1 MKKNRIKIHIR
12 NNHWKEG
19 FLPCDLE
26 GEKHSKI
33 TKEEFEKGLNK
44 YPEIRDK
51 IDYLVDWD
59 EDNYISFMK
68 DADILLGWQF
78 PTQNF
83 KDIAPNLKWIH
94 VSSAGVN
101 HLSPFDWMKED
112 LVLTNSS
119 GVHAKKAGEFG
130 LMSILMLQNQITRI
144 VTNQKNK
151 KFVTLFSKPIAG
163 LKVVVVGTGSLGG
176 SMIKH
181 ISKLGAEVIGVN
193 RKGNEVEGC
202 SKVITF
208 DKIDEVL
215 PVADFLYLAVPETE
229 ETIGLIDRTR
239 LDSLKHTCGIVNI
252 GRQSVLDYEAL
263 KNKLEKNEI
272 AGAIL
277 DVFSQEPIPKN
288 SKLWDVPNLVITP
301 HISSD
306 SQGNYIEMVLKI
318 FFKNLKLF
326 IENKEL
332 INQIDKKL
340 GY

>member
-1 MKKNRIKIHIR
+1 MKKKIKIHIR

-19 FLPCDLE
+19 FLPCDQE
-26 GEKHSKI
+26 GEKHSTI
-33 TKEEFEKGLNK
+33 TKEEFEKGLNQ
-44 YPEIRDK
+44 YPEIKDK
-51 IDYLVDWD
+51 IEYLVDWD
-59 EDNYISFMK
+59 EDNYLSSMK
-68 DADILLGWQF
+68 EADILLGWKF
-78 PTQNF
+78 PTKNIRE
-83 KDIAPNLKWIH
+83 IAPNLKWIH
-94 VSSAGVN
+94 IISAGVN
-101 HLSPFDWMKED
+101 HLSPFHWMKD
-112 LVLTNSS
+112 KLVLTNSS

-130 LMSILMLQNQITRI
+130 LMSILMLQNQMTKI
-144 VTNQKNK
+144 VTNQKNRE
-151 KFVTLFSKPIAG
+151 FVTLLSKPIKG
-163 LKVVVVGTGSLGG
+163 FKVIVVGTGSLGG

-215 PVADFLYLAVPETE
+215 PIADFLYLAVPETE
-229 ETIGLIDRTR
+229 ETKGLINKKR

-252 GRQSVLDYEAL
+252 GRDSVLDYESL
-263 KNKLEKNEI
+263 RTKLEKNEI

-277 DVFSQEPIPKN
+277 DVFTHEPIPKDSN
-288 SKLWDVPNLVITP
+288 LWNTPNLIITP

-326 IENKEL
+326 IEKKEL
-332 INQIDKKL
+332 TNQIDRKL

>member
-1 MKKNRIKIHIR
+1 MK
-12 NNHWKEG
+12 E
-19 FLPCDLE
+19 
-26 GEKHSKI
+26 
-33 TKEEFEKGLNK
+33 
-44 YPEIRDK
+44 
-51 IDYLVDWD
+51 
-59 EDNYISFMK
+59 
-68 DADILLGWQF
+68 ADVLLGWQF
-78 PTQNF
+78 PTKNIRE
-83 KDIAPNLKWIH
+83 IAPNLKWIH
-94 VSSAGVN
+94 IISAGVN
-101 HLSPFDWMKED
+101 HLSPFHWMKD
-112 LVLTNSS
+112 KLVLTNSS

-130 LMSILMLQNQITRI
+130 LMSILMLQNQMTKI

-151 KFVTLFSKPIAG
+151 EFVTLLSKPIEG
-163 LKVVVVGTGSLGG
+163 FKVVVVGTGSLGG

-215 PVADFLYLAVPETE
+215 PIADFLYLAVPETE
-229 ETIGLIDRTR
+229 ETKGLINKKR

-252 GRQSVLDYEAL
+252 GRDSVLDYESL
-263 KNKLEKNEI
+263 RTKLEKNEI

-277 DVFSQEPIPKN
+277 DVFTHEPIPKDSN
-288 SKLWDVPNLVITP
+288 LWNTPNLIITP

-326 IENKEL
+326 IEKKEL
-332 INQIDKKL
+332 TNQIDRKL

>member
-1 MKKNRIKIHIR
+1 MK
-12 NNHWKEG
+12 E
-19 FLPCDLE
+19 
-26 GEKHSKI
+26 
-33 TKEEFEKGLNK
+33 
-44 YPEIRDK
+44 
-51 IDYLVDWD
+51 
-59 EDNYISFMK
+59 
-68 DADILLGWQF
+68 ADVLLGWQF
-78 PTQNF
+78 PTKNIRE
-83 KDIAPNLKWIH
+83 IAPNLKWIH
-94 VSSAGVN
+94 IISAGVN
-101 HLSPFDWMKED
+101 HLSPFDWMKD
-112 LVLTNSS
+112 KLVLTNSS

-130 LMSILMLQNQITRI
+130 LMSILMLQNQMTKI
-144 VTNQKNK
+144 VTNQKNRE
-151 KFVTLFSKPIAG
+151 FVTLLSKPIKG
-163 LKVVVVGTGSLGG
+163 FKVIVVGTGSLGG

-215 PVADFLYLAVPETE
+215 PIADFLYLAVPETE
-229 ETIGLIDRTR
+229 ETKGLINKKR

-252 GRQSVLDYEAL
+252 GRDSVLDYESL
-263 KNKLEKNEI
+263 RTKLEKNEI

-277 DVFSQEPIPKN
+277 DVFTHEPIPKDSN
-288 SKLWDVPNLVITP
+288 LWNTPNLIITP

-326 IENKEL
+326 IEKKEL
-332 INQIDKKL
+332 TNQIDRKL